1 MCREF
6 LVGDQPRQLFD
17 YVVHRLLGN
26 TTSLTAQ
33 VTVVLHRGT
42 VTAHVSK
49 VAQEAVEG
57 LGPLAEE
64 AQQQIEQ

>member
-26 TTSLTAQ
+26 TASLTAQ

-42 VTAHVSK
+42 VSDGTC
-49 VAQEAVEG
+49 
-57 LGPLAEE
+57 
-64 AQQQIEQ
+64 QQSSTRSG